1 MANSRGVASFGR
13 RNVIHFF
20 YYIFRGRLKMEKEII
35 FKPIRES
42 YLPYGTQWIDDE
54 DIEAVVEVLKGD
66 YLTTGPYVS
75 KFERAVAQYVGAKY
89 AVAFSNGT
97 AALHGACFAA
107 GIGEDDEVI
116 TTPITFAASANC
128 VLYQGGTPI
137 FADIDEKTYNIDP
150 SKIEE
155 KITDKT
161 KAIIPVDFTGQ
172 PVDLDRILE
181 IAKKYNLI
189 VIEDAAH
196 ALGATYRG
204 KKVGSI
210 SDMTMFSFHPVKH
223 ITSGEGGIITT
234 NNKEY
239 YEKLLQFRS
248 HGITRDKEKLNEYHG
263 PWYYEMQFLGYNYR
277 MTDIQAALGM
287 SQLKKIDRFIQL
299 RRKYV
304 EMYNEAFKNL
314 DEIITPFQ
322 HEDGQSSWHL
332 YIIRLNLEKLT
343 VTRREIFEA
352 LQQQNIGVNVHYI
365 PVHLQPYYQQLGY
378 KKGICPNAEKLYQ
391 EIITLPLFPKMSPG
405 EVNDVIKAVKR
416 TIDYYRK

>member
-1 MANSRGVASFGR
+1 
-13 RNVIHFF
+13 
-20 YYIFRGRLKMEKEII
+20 MEKKINFE
-35 FKPIRES
+35 PVRQS
-42 YLPYGTQWIDDE
+42 YLPYGRQWIDDD

-66 YLTTGPYVS
+66 YLTTGPYIS
-75 KFERAVAQYVGAKY
+75 KFEQAVAQYVGAKY

-107 GIGEDDEVI
+107 GISEGDEVI
-116 TTPITFAASANC
+116 TTPMTFAASANC
-128 VLYQGGTPI
+128 VLYQGGTPV

-150 SKIEE
+150 NKIEE

-181 IAKKYNLI
+181 IAKKYNLV

-196 ALGATYRG
+196 ALGATYKGR
-204 KKVGSI
+204 KIGSI

-277 MTDIQAALGM
+277 MTDIQAALGT
-287 SQLKKIDRFIQL
+287 SQLKKIDKFVEL
-299 RRKYV
+299 RQKCV
-304 EMYNEAFKNL
+304 AMYNEAFKNI

-322 HEDGQSSWHL
+322 HEDGESSWHL
-332 YIIRLNLEKLT
+332 YIIRLKLDKLKAS
-343 VTRREIFEA
+343 RREIFEA

-365 PVHLQPYYQQLGY
+365 PVHFQPYYQQLGY
-378 KKGICPNAEKLYQ
+378 KKGICPNAEKLY
-391 EIITLPLFPKMSPG
+391 EEMITLPLFPAMS
-405 EVNDVIKAVKR
+405 ETDVHDVIKAVKR
-416 TIDYYRK
+416 TIHYYRK

>member
-1 MANSRGVASFGR
+1 MGKTLWEPLR
-13 RNVIHFF
+13 
-20 YYIFRGRLKMEKEII
+20 
-35 FKPIRES
+35 PS
-42 YLPYGTQWIDDE
+42 YLPYGKQWIDDG

-66 YLTTGPYVS
+66 YLTTGPYIP
-75 KFERAVAQYVGAKY
+75 KFEQAVAQYVGAKY

-107 GIGEDDEVI
+107 GIDQGDEVI
-116 TTPITFAASANC
+116 TTPMTFAASANC
-128 VLYQGGTPI
+128 VLYQGGIPV
-137 FADIDEKTYNIDP
+137 FVDIDEKTYNIDP
-150 SKIEE
+150 NKIEE

-172 PVDLDRILE
+172 PVELDRILE
-181 IAKKYNLI
+181 IARKYNLV

-196 ALGATYRG
+196 ALGATYKGR
-204 KKVGSI
+204 KIGSI

-234 NNKEY
+234 NNEEY

-248 HGITRDKEKLNEYHG
+248 HGITREKDKLNEYHG

-277 MTDIQAALGM
+277 MTDIQAALGT
-287 SQLKKIDRFIQL
+287 SQLKKVDQFIEL

-304 EMYNEAFKNL
+304 AMYNEAFKDI
-314 DEIITPFQ
+314 DEIITPFE

-332 YIIRLNLEKLT
+332 YIIRLKLNKLKAS
-343 VTRREIFEA
+343 RLEIFEA

-365 PVHLQPYYQQLGY
+365 PVHFHPYYRQLGY
-378 KKGICPNAEKLYQ
+378 KKGTCPNAEKLY
-391 EIITLPLFPKMSPG
+391 EEMITLPLFPAMS
-405 EVNDVIKAVKR
+405 EEDVHDVIKAAKR
-416 TIDYYRK
+416 TIDYYKK

>member
-1 MANSRGVASFGR
+1 M
-13 RNVIHFF
+13 
-20 YYIFRGRLKMEKEII
+20 KKEIN
-35 FKPIRES
+35 FEPVRQS
-42 YLPYGTQWIDDE
+42 YLPYGRQWIDDD
-54 DIEAVVEVLKGD
+54 DIEAVVEVLKGE
-66 YLTTGPYVS
+66 YLTTGPYIL
-75 KFERAVAQYVGAKY
+75 KFEQAVAQYVGAKY

-107 GIGEDDEVI
+107 GISEGDEVI
-116 TTPITFAASANC
+116 TTPMTFAASANC
-128 VLYQGGTPI
+128 VLYQGGIPV
-137 FADIDEKTYNIDP
+137 FVDIDEKTYNIDP
-150 SKIEE
+150 NKIEE

-172 PVDLDRILE
+172 PVELDRILE
-181 IAKKYNLI
+181 IARKYNLV

-196 ALGATYRG
+196 ALGATYKGR
-204 KKVGSI
+204 KIGSI

-248 HGITRDKEKLNEYHG
+248 HGITRNKEKLNEYHG

-277 MTDIQAALGM
+277 MTDIQAALGT
-287 SQLKKIDRFIQL
+287 SQLKKIDKFIEL

-304 EMYNEAFKNL
+304 AMYNEAFKDM

-332 YIIRLNLEKLT
+332 YIIRLKLDKLT
-343 VTRREIFEA
+343 ASRREIFEA

-365 PVHLQPYYQQLGY
+365 PVHFQPYYQQLGY
-378 KKGICPNAEKLYQ
+378 KKGICPNAEKLY
-391 EIITLPLFPKMSPG
+391 EEMITLPLFPAMS
-405 EVNDVIKAVKR
+405 EKDVNDVIKAVKR
-416 TIDYYRK
+416 TIDYYKK

>member
-1 MANSRGVASFGR
+1 
-13 RNVIHFF
+13 
-20 YYIFRGRLKMEKEII
+20 MEKEIV
-35 FKPIRES
+35 FESIRNS
-42 YLPYGTQWIDDE
+42 YLPYGRQWIDDD

-75 KFERAVAQYVGAKY
+75 KFEQAVAQYVGAKY
-89 AVAFSNGT
+89 AIAFSNGT

-107 GIGEDDEVI
+107 GIGQGDEVI
-116 TTPITFAASANC
+116 TTPMTFAASANC
-128 VLYQGGTPI
+128 VLYQGGTPV

-150 SKIEE
+150 IKIEE

-172 PVDLDRILE
+172 PVELDRILE
-181 IAKKYNLI
+181 IAKKYNLV

-196 ALGATYRG
+196 ALGATYKGR
-204 KKVGSI
+204 KIGSI

-234 NNKEY
+234 NNEEY

-248 HGITRDKEKLNEYHG
+248 HGITREKDKLNEYHG

-277 MTDIQAALGM
+277 MTDIQAALGT
-287 SQLKKIDRFIQL
+287 SQLKKIDKFVEL

-304 EMYNEAFKNL
+304 AMYNEAFKDM

-332 YIIRLNLEKLT
+332 YIIRLKLDKLAAS
-343 VTRREIFEA
+343 RREVFEA

-365 PVHLQPYYQQLGY
+365 PVHLQHYYQQLGY
-378 KKGICPNAEKLYQ
+378 KKGICPNAEKLY
-391 EIITLPLFPKMSPG
+391 EEMITLPLFPAMS
-405 EVNDVIKAVKR
+405 EEDVNDVIKAVKR